1 MTGKATMPLPNAALL
16 FFFVISPLGIVPA
29 MLAALKDVDPAKHKR
44 IIVRECLIALGI
56 MLVFMFTGQG
66 LLNMLSISIPAM
78 TAAGGVMLMLIA
90 LRLIFP
96 TQEKNMRVEIEDEPF
111 VVPIAIPYIAGPSIL
126 ATELLL
132 IAQEPD
138 RWPVWLAA
146 ILIAWTATLIILYLG
161 SDLRKLLGDRGLM
174 AMERL
179 MGMILVLIA
188 TEMLLTGLVET
199 IKEAGF

>member
-1 MTGKATMPLPNAALL
+1 MPLQNAALL

-29 MLAALKDVDPAKHKR
+29 MLAALKDVDPARHKQ
-44 IIVRECLIALGI
+44 IIVRECLFALGI
-56 MLVFMFTGQG
+56 LLTFMFFGRG
-66 LLNMLSISIPAM
+66 LLEILNISIPAM

-96 TQEKNMRVEIEDEPF
+96 TDERNVRVTVAAEPF

-126 ATELLL
+126 ATEILMM
-132 IAQEPD
+132 AQDPE
-138 RWPVWLAA
+138 RWPVWLGA
-146 ILIAWTATLIILYLG
+146 ILLAWVATLIILVSG
-161 SDLRKLLGDRGLM
+161 SELRKLLGDRGLM

-188 TEMLLTGLVET
+188 TQMLLTGVVET
-199 IKEAGF
+199 FKDAGF

>member
-1 MTGKATMPLPNAALL
+1 
-16 FFFVISPLGIVPA
+16 
-29 MLAALKDVDPAKHKR
+29 
-44 IIVRECLIALGI
+44 
-56 MLVFMFTGQG
+56 
-66 LLNMLSISIPAM
+66 
-78 TAAGGVMLMLIA
+78 
-90 LRLIFP
+90 
-96 TQEKNMRVEIEDEPF
+96 MRVEIEDEPF

-199 IKEAGF
+199 IKEDGF

>member
-1 MTGKATMPLPNAALL
+1 MPLANAALL
-16 FFFVISPLGIVPA
+16 FFFVISPLGVVPA
-29 MLAALKDVDPAKHKR
+29 MLAALKDVPVERHKR

-56 MLVFMFTGQG
+56 LLAFMAGGRG
-66 LLNMLSISIPAM
+66 LLHMLNISLSAM

-96 TQEKNMRVEIEDEPF
+96 TPEKNMRVEIEHEPF

-132 IAQEPD
+132 VAREPD
-138 RWPVWLAA
+138 RWPVYLGA
-146 ILIAWTATLIILYLG
+146 ILIAWVATLVILYFG
-161 SDLRKLLGDRGLM
+161 TSLRRFMGDRGLM

-179 MGMILVLIA
+179 MGMILILIA
-188 TEMLLTGLVET
+188 TQMLLDGLVQT
-199 IKEAGF
+199 LKDAGF

>member
-1 MTGKATMPLPNAALL
+1 M
-16 FFFVISPLGIVPA
+16 FF
-29 MLAALKDVDPAKHKR
+29 
-44 IIVRECLIALGI
+44 
-56 MLVFMFTGQG
+56 GQG
-66 LLNMLSISIPAM
+66 LLNMLSISLSAM

-96 TQEKNMRVEIEDEPF
+96 TQEKNVRVEIDEEPF

-126 ATELLL
+126 ATELLM

-138 RWPVWLAA
+138 RWPVWLGAV
-146 ILIAWTATLIILYLG
+146 LIAWVATLVILFLG
-161 SDLRKLLGDRGLM
+161 SDLRRILGDRGLM

-188 TEMLLTGLVET
+188 TQMLLNGLVET
-199 IKEAGF
+199 LKEAGI

>member
-1 MTGKATMPLPNAALL
+1 MPIQNAALL
-16 FFFVISPLGIVPA
+16 FFFVISPLGVVPA
-29 MLAALKDVDPAKHKR
+29 MLAALKDVDPARHRR

-56 MLVFMFTGQG
+56 MLTFMFFGRG

-96 TQEKNMRVEIEDEPF
+96 TQDKNMRVEIEAEPF

-126 ATELLL
+126 ATELLM

-138 RWPVWLAA
+138 RWPVWLGAV
-146 ILIAWTATLIILYLG
+146 LIAWTATLIILLLG
-161 SDLRKLLGDRGLM
+161 TTLRKFLGDRGLM

-188 TEMLLTGLVET
+188 TQMLLTGLVET
-199 IKEAGF
+199 LHDAGF

>member
-1 MTGKATMPLPNAALL
+1 MPLQNAALL

-29 MLAALKDVDPAKHKR
+29 MLAALKDVDPARHKR

-56 MLVFMFTGQG
+56 MLAFMFFGRG
-66 LLNMLSISIPAM
+66 LLNMLNISISAM

-96 TQEKNMRVEIEDEPF
+96 TQEKNMRVHVESEPF

-138 RWPVWLAA
+138 RWPVWLVA
-146 ILIAWTATLIILYLG
+146 IMIAWVATLAILYLG
-161 SDLRKLLGDRGLM
+161 ADLRKLLGDRGLM

-188 TEMLLTGLVET
+188 TQMLLTGVVET
-199 IKEAGF
+199 FKDAGF

>member
-1 MTGKATMPLPNAALL
+1 MPIQNAALL
-16 FFFVISPLGIVPA
+16 FFFVISPLGVVPA
-29 MLAALKDVDPAKHKR
+29 MLAALKDVDPSRHRK

-56 MLVFMFTGQG
+56 MLAFMFFGQG
-66 LLNMLSISIPAM
+66 LLNVLSISIPAM

-96 TQEKNMRVEIEDEPF
+96 TQDKNMRVEVQEEPF

-126 ATELLL
+126 ATQLLM
-132 IAQEPD
+132 IAQDPG
-138 RWPVWLAA
+138 RWPVWLGAV
-146 ILIAWTATLIILYLG
+146 LIAWTATLVILLLG
-161 SDLRKLLGDRGLM
+161 GELRRLLGDRGLM

-188 TEMLLTGLVET
+188 TQMLLNGIVET
-199 IKEAGF
+199 LKEAGF

>member
-1 MTGKATMPLPNAALL
+1 MPIQNAALL

-29 MLAALKDVDPAKHKR
+29 MLAALKNVDPAKHKR

-66 LLNMLSISIPAM
+66 LLNTLSISIPAM

-96 TQEKNMRVEIEDEPF
+96 TQEKNMRVDVDDEPF

-138 RWPVWLAA
+138 RWPVWLGAVM
-146 ILIAWTATLIILYLG
+146 IAWIATLTILLLG
-161 SDLRKLLGDRGLM
+161 ADLRKLLGDKGLM

-188 TEMLLTGLVET
+188 TQMLLNGIVET
-199 IKEAGF
+199 LKDAGF

>member
-1 MTGKATMPLPNAALL
+1 MPLQNAAMLL
-16 FFFVISPLGIVPA
+16 FFVISPLGVVPA
-29 MLAALKDVDPAKHKR
+29 LLAALKDVPPERHR
-44 IIVRECLIALGI
+44 WIIVRECLFALGI
-56 MLVFMFTGQG
+56 MLTFMFFGQG
-66 LLNMLSISIPAM
+66 LLNMLSISLPAM

-96 TQEKNMRVEIEDEPF
+96 TEEKNMRVSVESEPF
-111 VVPIAIPYIAGPSIL
+111 FVPIAIPYIAGPSIL

-132 IAQEPD
+132 VAQDPS

-146 ILIAWTATLIILYLG
+146 VLIAWTATLIILLLG
-161 SDLRKLLGDRGLM
+161 SQLRRLLGDRGLM

-188 TEMLLTGLVET
+188 TQMLLTGVVET
-199 IKEAGF
+199 LKQAGF

>member
-1 MTGKATMPLPNAALL
+1 MPIQNAALL

-29 MLAALKDVDPAKHKR
+29 MLAALKNVDPAKHRR

-56 MLVFMFTGQG
+56 MLVFMFSGQG
-66 LLNMLSISIPAM
+66 LLNMVSISIPAM

-96 TQEKNMRVEIEDEPF
+96 TQEKNMRVEVDDEPF
-111 VVPIAIPYIAGPSIL
+111 IVPIAIPYIAGPSIL

-132 IAQEPD
+132 VSQEPG
-138 RWPVWLAA
+138 RWPVWLGAVM
-146 ILIAWTATLIILYLG
+146 IAWTATLIILLLG
-161 SDLRKLLGDRGLM
+161 SSLRTFLGDRGLM

-179 MGMILVLIA
+179 MGMILILIA
-188 TEMLLTGLVET
+188 TQMLLNGIVET
-199 IKEAGF
+199 LKDAGF

>member
-1 MTGKATMPLPNAALL
+1 
-16 FFFVISPLGIVPA
+16 
-29 MLAALKDVDPAKHKR
+29 
-44 IIVRECLIALGI
+44 LGI

-96 TQEKNMRVEIEDEPF
+96 TQEKNMRVEVEEEPF

-138 RWPVWLAA
+138 RWPVWLGA

-161 SDLRKLLGDRGLM
+161 ADLRKLLGDRGLM

-188 TEMLLTGLVET
+188 TQMLLTGVVET
-199 IKEAGF
+199 LKDAGF

>member
-1 MTGKATMPLPNAALL
+1 MPLQNAALL

-29 MLAALKDVDPAKHKR
+29 MLAALKDVDPARHKQ
-44 IIVRECLIALGI
+44 IIVRECLFALGI
-56 MLVFMFTGQG
+56 LLTFMFFGRG
-66 LLNMLSISIPAM
+66 LLEILNISIPAM

-96 TQEKNMRVEIEDEPF
+96 TDERNVRVTVVAEPF

-126 ATELLL
+126 ATEILMM
-132 IAQEPD
+132 AQDPE
-138 RWPVWLAA
+138 RWPVWLGA
-146 ILIAWTATLIILYLG
+146 ILLAWVATLIILVSG
-161 SDLRKLLGDRGLM
+161 SELRKLLGDRGLM

-188 TEMLLTGLVET
+188 TQMLLTGVVET
-199 IKEAGF
+199 FKDAGF

>member
-1 MTGKATMPLPNAALL
+1 MPLLNAALL

-29 MLAALKDVDPAKHKR
+29 MLAALKDVDPSRHKA
-44 IIVRECLIALGI
+44 IIVRECLFALGI
-56 MLVFMFTGQG
+56 MLAFMLFGRG
-66 LLNMLSISIPAM
+66 LLNMLSISLSAM

-96 TQEKNMRVEIEDEPF
+96 TQERNMRVDIDGEPF

-126 ATELLL
+126 ATELLM

-138 RWPVWLAA
+138 RWPVWLGAV
-146 ILIAWTATLIILYLG
+146 LIAWTATLVILYLG
-161 SDLRKLLGDRGLM
+161 SNLRKLMGDRGLM

-179 MGMILVLIA
+179 MGMILILIA
-188 TEMLLTGLVET
+188 TQMLLNGLVET
-199 IKEAGF
+199 LKEAGF

>member
-1 MTGKATMPLPNAALL
+1 MPIQNAALL

-29 MLAALKDVDPAKHKR
+29 MLAALKNVDPAKHKR
-44 IIVRECLIALGI
+44 IIIRECLIALGI

-96 TQEKNMRVEIEDEPF
+96 TQEKNMRVDVDDEPF

-138 RWPVWLAA
+138 RWPAWLGAV
-146 ILIAWTATLIILYLG
+146 LIAWAATLVILLLG
-161 SDLRKLLGDRGLM
+161 ADLRKLLGDKGLM

-188 TEMLLTGLVET
+188 TQMLLNGIVET
-199 IKEAGF
+199 LKDAGF

>member
-1 MTGKATMPLPNAALL
+1 MPLANAALL
-16 FFFVISPLGIVPA
+16 FFFVISPLGVVPA
-29 MLAALKDVDPAKHKR
+29 MLAALKDVPAERHKR

-56 MLVFMFTGQG
+56 LLAFMAGGRG
-66 LLNMLSISIPAM
+66 LLHMLNISLSAM

-96 TQEKNMRVEIEDEPF
+96 TPEKNMRVEIEHEPF

-132 IAQEPD
+132 VAREPD
-138 RWPVWLAA
+138 RWPVYLGA
-146 ILIAWTATLIILYLG
+146 ILIAWVATLVILYFG
-161 SDLRKLLGDRGLM
+161 TSLRCFMGDRGLM

-179 MGMILVLIA
+179 MGMILILIA
-188 TEMLLTGLVET
+188 TQMLLDGLVQT
-199 IKEAGF
+199 LKDAGF

>member
-1 MTGKATMPLPNAALL
+1 MPIQNAALL

-29 MLAALKDVDPAKHKR
+29 MLAALKNVDTAKHRR
-44 IIVRECLIALGI
+44 IILRECFIALGI
-56 MLVFMFTGQG
+56 MLTFMFFGQG

-126 ATELLL
+126 ATELLM
-132 IAQEPD
+132 IAQEPE
-138 RWPVWLAA
+138 RWPVWLGAV
-146 ILIAWTATLIILYLG
+146 LIAWTATLIILLLG
-161 SDLRKLLGDRGLM
+161 SNLRKLLGDRGLM

-188 TEMLLTGLVET
+188 TQMLLNGIVET
-199 IKEAGF
+199 LKDAGF

>member
-1 MTGKATMPLPNAALL
+1 MPLQNAALL

-44 IIVRECLIALGI
+44 IIVRECLIALAILLLFMVFGRG
-56 MLVFMFTGQG
+56 MLEM
-66 LLNMLSISIPAM
+66 LNVSIPAM

-96 TQEKNMRVEIEDEPF
+96 TDERNLRVSVPTEPF

-126 ATELLL
+126 ATEILMVSR
-132 IAQEPD
+132 EPE
-138 RWPVWLAA
+138 RWPVWLGA
-146 ILIAWTATLIILYLG
+146 ILIAWAASLVILYLG
-161 SDLRKLLGDRGLM
+161 ADLRRLLGDRGLM
-174 AMERL
+174 AIERL

-188 TEMLLTGLVET
+188 TQMLLSGVVDTL
-199 IKEAGF
+199 KDAGF

>member
-1 MTGKATMPLPNAALL
+1 MPIQNAAIL

-29 MLAALKDVDPAKHKR
+29 MLAALKTVDPSRHRK

-56 MLVFMFTGQG
+56 LLTFMFFGQG

-126 ATELLL
+126 ATELLM
-132 IAQEPD
+132 IAQEPE
-138 RWPVWLAA
+138 RWPVWLGA
-146 ILIAWTATLIILYLG
+146 ILIAWVATLIILILG

-188 TEMLLTGLVET
+188 TQMLLTGLVAT
-199 IKEAGF
+199 LKDAGF

>member
-1 MTGKATMPLPNAALL
+1 MPLANAALL
-16 FFFVISPLGIVPA
+16 FFFVISPLGVVPA
-29 MLAALKDVDPAKHKR
+29 MLAALKDVPAERHKR

-56 MLVFMFTGQG
+56 LLAFMAGGRG
-66 LLNMLSISIPAM
+66 LLHMLNISLSAM

-96 TQEKNMRVEIEDEPF
+96 TPEKNMRVEIEHEPF

-132 IAQEPD
+132 VAREPD
-138 RWPVWLAA
+138 RWPVYLGA
-146 ILIAWTATLIILYLG
+146 ILIAWVATLVILYFG
-161 SDLRKLLGDRGLM
+161 TSLRRLMGDRGLM

-179 MGMILVLIA
+179 MGMILILIA
-188 TEMLLTGLVET
+188 TQMLLDGLVQT
-199 IKEAGF
+199 LKDAGF

>member
-1 MTGKATMPLPNAALL
+1 MPIQNAAIL

-29 MLAALKDVDPAKHKR
+29 MLAALKTVDPSRHRK

-56 MLVFMFTGQG
+56 LLTFMFFGQG

-126 ATELLL
+126 ATELLM

-138 RWPVWLAA
+138 RWPVWLGA
-146 ILIAWTATLIILYLG
+146 ILIAWAATLVILVLG

-179 MGMILVLIA
+179 MGMILILIA
-188 TEMLLTGLVET
+188 TQMLLTGLVAT
-199 IKEAGF
+199 LKDAGF

>member
-1 MTGKATMPLPNAALL
+1 MPIQNAAIL

-29 MLAALKDVDPAKHKR
+29 MLSALKTVDPSRHR
-44 IIVRECLIALGI
+44 QIIIRECLIALGI
-56 MLVFMFTGQG
+56 LLTFMFFGQG

-96 TQEKNMRVEIEDEPF
+96 TQEKNMRVEIEEEPF

-126 ATELLL
+126 ATELLM
-132 IAQEPD
+132 IAQEPE
-138 RWPVWLAA
+138 RWPVWLGA
-146 ILIAWTATLIILYLG
+146 ILIAWTATLVILVLG

-179 MGMILVLIA
+179 MGMILILIA
-188 TEMLLTGLVET
+188 TQMLLTGLVET
-199 IKEAGF
+199 LKDAGF

>member
-1 MTGKATMPLPNAALL
+1 MPIQNAAIL

-29 MLAALKDVDPAKHKR
+29 MLAALKTVDPSRHRK

-56 MLVFMFTGQG
+56 LLTFMFFGQG

-126 ATELLL
+126 ATELLM
-132 IAQEPD
+132 IAQEPE
-138 RWPVWLAA
+138 RWPVWLVA
-146 ILIAWTATLIILYLG
+146 ILIAWAATLIILILG

-188 TEMLLTGLVET
+188 TQMLLTGLVAT
-199 IKEAGF
+199 LKDAGF

>member
-1 MTGKATMPLPNAALL
+1 MPIQNAALL

-29 MLAALKDVDPAKHKR
+29 ILAALRDVDPARHR
-44 IIVRECLIALGI
+44 FIIVRECLIALGI
-56 MLVFMFTGQG
+56 MLTFMFFGGG
-66 LLNMLSISIPAM
+66 LLNMLSISISAM

-96 TQEKNMRVEIEDEPF
+96 TPEKNMRVEIESEPF

-126 ATELLL
+126 ATELLM

-138 RWPVWLAA
+138 RWPVWLGAV
-146 ILIAWTATLIILYLG
+146 LIAWTATLIILVLG
-161 SDLRKLLGDRGLM
+161 SELRNLLGDRGLM

-188 TEMLLTGLVET
+188 TQMLLNGVVET
-199 IKEAGF
+199 LKDAGF

>member
-1 MTGKATMPLPNAALL
+1 MPIQNAALL

-29 MLAALKDVDPAKHKR
+29 MLAALKNVDPAKHKR
-44 IIVRECLIALGI
+44 IIIRECLIALGI
-56 MLVFMFTGQG
+56 MLVFMFSGQG

-96 TQEKNMRVEIEDEPF
+96 TQEKNMRVTVEDEPF

-138 RWPVWLAA
+138 RWPVWLGAV
-146 ILIAWTATLIILYLG
+146 LIAWTATLAILMLG
-161 SDLRKLLGDRGLM
+161 STLRKLLGDRGLM

-179 MGMILVLIA
+179 MGMILILIA
-188 TEMLLTGLVET
+188 TQMLLNGVVET
-199 IKEAGF
+199 LKDAGF

>member
-1 MTGKATMPLPNAALL
+1 MPLQNAALL
-16 FFFVISPLGIVPA
+16 FFFVISPLGVVPA

-44 IIVRECLIALGI
+44 IIVRECLIALAI
-56 MLVFMFTGQG
+56 LLLFMFFGRG
-66 LLNMLSISIPAM
+66 LLNMLNISIPAM
-78 TAAGGVMLMLIA
+78 TAAGGVLLMLIA

-96 TQEKNMRVEIEDEPF
+96 TDEKNVRVTVVHEPF

-138 RWPVWLAA
+138 RWPTWLAA
-146 ILIAWTATLIILYLG
+146 ILIAWVATLVILYLG
-161 SDLRKLLGDRGLM
+161 ADLRRLLGDRGLM
-174 AMERL
+174 AVERL

-188 TEMLLTGLVET
+188 TQMLLTGVVET
-199 IKEAGF
+199 FKDAGF